1 LRLVRIGVSAV
12 PLTPAS
18 SGGGRGC
25 RAARHVSASGSA
37 ALVAAAR
44 TGALVR
50 ERQPEEQ
57 RLQIGGEVTRR
68 AQVLA
73 QDVTDAAD
81 GFALNWHWRLPSHR
95 RQTPFV
101 VDKGTHRGRHRSTAS
116 EISIAESIS

>member
-1 LRLVRIGVSAV
+1 MPGICKSILRRSRPAQGNLSLWCIARLRLVRIGVSAV

-81 GFALNWHWRLPSHR
+81 GFALNW
-95 RQTPFV
+95 
-101 VDKGTHRGRHRSTAS
+101 
-116 EISIAESIS
+116 